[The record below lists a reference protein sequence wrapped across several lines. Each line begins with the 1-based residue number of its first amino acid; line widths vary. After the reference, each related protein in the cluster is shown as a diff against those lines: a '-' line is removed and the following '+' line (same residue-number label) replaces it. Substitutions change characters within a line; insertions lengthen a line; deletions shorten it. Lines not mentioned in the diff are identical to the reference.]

1 MRNVILAIGMFMII
15 LVSVCAVNK
24 DKITYYF
31 IANSIEKKYGTT
43 VENEYYLED
52 NFNFIDDYTDA
63 KISSYRDMLNSIYY
77 VINSGA
83 IYSEKYCDQAYITC
97 IEDLDKL
104 VMDDELLSTFNN
116 FVHPYN
122 SFETIVFSHDS
133 NTFSMDI
140 KHVYSDEDIQRLNNV
155 VDSTVNKYIT
165 NTMSFK
171 DKIRVIHDF
180 IIDNTDY
187 DTLKSNN
194 INDNTYRSNTAYGVL
209 LENKGICSGYS
220 DAMAIFLNKLNII
233 NYKISN
239 DEHIWNLVYLD
250 GKWYHLDL
258 TWDDPISDKN
268 ITRDNYFLITTEN
281 LEYLND
287 KTHNFNK
294 SIYTE
299 AIE

>member
-1 MRNVILAIGMFMII
+1 MKNVILTIGIFMII

-31 IANSIEKKYGTT
+31 ISNSIEKKYGTT
-43 VENEYYLED
+43 IENEYYLDD
-52 NFNFIDDYTDA
+52 NFDFIDDYTDA
-63 KISSYRDMLNSIYY
+63 KISSYKDLLNSIYY

-83 IYSEKYCDQAYITC
+83 ERSEKYCDKEYTSC
-97 IEDLDKL
+97 IDDLTKL
-104 VMDDELLSTFNN
+104 ISDDELLSTFNN

-122 SFETIVFSHDS
+122 SFETIVFNHD
-133 NTFSMDI
+133 NATFSMEI
-140 KHVYSDEDIQRLNNV
+140 NHVYNKDDIEKINNI
-155 VDSTVNKYIT
+155 VDTAINKYIT
-165 NTMSFK
+165 NTMSAR
-171 DKIRVIHDF
+171 DKIKVIHDF

-194 INDNTYRSNTAYGVL
+194 IKDTTYRSNTAYGVL

-239 DEHIWNLVYLD
+239 NEHIWNLVLLD
-250 GKWYHLDL
+250 SDWYHLDL

-268 ITRDNYFLITTEN
+268 ITRDNYFLITTKN

-287 KTHNFNK
+287 NTHEFNK
-294 SIYTE
+294 KIYTE
-299 AIE
+299 AK